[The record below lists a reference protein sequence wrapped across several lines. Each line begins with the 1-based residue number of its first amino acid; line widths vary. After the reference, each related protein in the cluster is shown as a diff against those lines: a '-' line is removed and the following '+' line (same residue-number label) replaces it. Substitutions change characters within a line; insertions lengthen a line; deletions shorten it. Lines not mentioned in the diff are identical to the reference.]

1 MVLVFNIFYVFENII
16 TILYVQYYFRFN
28 SIFTSSIA
36 LYFFLYLHASIW
48 GNYSSPWRIPISIFF
63 FNEGLQLLNSFQI
76 FFFWLKNVFI
86 SSSLLKYKFTEYRIL
101 VSSCFFF
108 FPSTEDAIPASVILF
123 GNLAISLNCH
133 SSESDCGFS
142 PSLVAFKISICLWFS
157 AVFQ

>member
-48 GNYSSPWRIPISIFF
+48 GNFSSPWRIPISIFF
-63 FNEGLQLLNSFQI
+63 LNEGLQLLNYFQI
-76 FFFWLKNVFI
+76 FFFFWLKNVFI

-108 FPSTEDAIPASVILF
+108 FFPSTEDAIPASGILF

-133 SSESDCGFS
+133 SSESDWLFPFS
-142 PSLVAFKISICLWFS
+142 GCF
-157 AVFQ
+157 